1 MDHRGLE
8 LARRLDGVVVV
19 RRRHNSHLK
28 AKELRDWLRKSA
40 NWNGVAIV
48 YDPYERVNIPA
59 DDYKR
64 YVCEGVMSE
73 HDAMSPA
80 HRALACDG
88 KEIPQS
94 PAFVNLFQ
102 R

>member
-59 DDYKR
+59 R
-64 YVCEGVMSE
+64 YLGEIEFRWNRRGPFESRL
-73 HDAMSPA
+73 ATLFGTKSGPLPLK
-80 HRALACDG
+80 ALFA
-88 KEIPQS
+88 
-94 PAFVNLFQ
+94 
-102 R
+102 

>member
-1 MDHRGLE
+1 MRKSNKSH
-8 LARRLDGVVVV
+8 
-19 RRRHNSHLK
+19 SHLK

-40 NWNGVAIV
+40 NWNGVAIFYV
-48 YDPYERVNIPA
+48 PYECVNILA

-64 YVCEGVMSE
+64 DVCEPVMSE

-88 KEIPQS
+88 KEIP
-94 PAFVNLFQ
+94 
-102 R
+102 